1 MSSTAEELLS
11 FDPAELV
18 GPDGRLFI
26 DTNVFMD
33 TDRTRRGGLQQ
44 LFLRTDER
52 IRSGGSPIVVP
63 TKVMAELAKQSQ
75 ADPSG
80 EDEERVAAIRKAAN
94 ALDFLEA
101 ANQRGLVRTDLG
113 EVSNPY
119 ADDLFVDL
127 FEAYAGKYAMS
138 LITNDITLSLRVNAL
153 GVRRNAWIIAGR
165 LTAEGMI
172 ECSPPQALYSRGLAK
187 LRRIQKRIAEGREN
201 AKDHLEVASLNVAL
215 GEFAECFAV
224 VEPTGELQDFRTVAP
239 PAPAAPSA
247 APFSRTAT
255 FVGPDE
261 LLTVREVPG
270 EGDEVVLTTL
280 GEGTIIRLGERLG
293 EGGEG
298 TVYSAPESAV
308 VKIFDPANITAHR
321 RAKIELLVS
330 RDLTADGI
338 CFPHAVVHNM
348 HGEFVGYAMPRASGR
363 ELSRTLF
370 NPRRFKADFPTWT
383 KSDLVDV
390 AIGFLEKVAYL
401 QSMNIILGDINPKN
415 ILVDADKRIWII
427 DADSWQIEGFPCPVG
442 TEMFSAPEVIGL
454 RYSEFLR
461 TLENESFAI
470 ATMAFMILITGQFP
484 YARSGSDGDIVRLI
498 KEGNFA
504 FQYKEYSNQDQ
515 PAGNWKYMWSHI
527 EPAVKGLFWNTFHR
541 DGSRYRDRPTAAEWL
556 EAFRNYQRWLRSPEN
571 FDPMSSDV
579 YPTRFKAMA
588 RTTPI
593 YDCADCGKSMAGI
606 YSDET
611 GKYATPKLCSECRAR
626 LPRCIDC
633 GKPKSSLRDGVCWAC
648 NRKRNF
654 AHCSQCGQ
662 EKPKSS
668 LIDGRCYDCNQ
679 GECGDCG
686 RAIPKRYLTDGLCE
700 RCAPVPCKDCS
711 LLFKKSSLT
720 YGRCADCHRKDAERA
735 ARAKEA
741 AAAKAKYDAELDPER
756 LCTRCGKPF
765 ISRGNVAWH
774 QRLRKSVPTTHK
786 QGYGYTYPPECVA
799 LPTSTMKG
807 TNARSASK
815 STEPLDEKK
824 SGGCYVATAVYGSY
838 DCGPVWVLRR
848 WRDSALSSSASGRA
862 VVRTYYL
869 LSPKLVAAFGT
880 RRAFTVPAKAVL
892 DRLVCHLQRS
902 GYSDAPYTD
911 N

>member
-1 MSSTAEELLS
+1 MSSTTEELLT
-11 FDPAELV
+11 FDPADLV
-18 GPDGRLFI
+18 GPDSRLFI

-33 TDRTRRGGLQQ
+33 TDRTRKGGLQQ
-44 LFLRTDER
+44 LFLRIDEKV
-52 IRSGGSPIVVP
+52 RSGGSPIVVP
-63 TKVMAELAKQSQ
+63 TKVMAELTKQSK

-80 EDEERVAAIRKAAN
+80 EDEGRIEAIKKAAN
-94 ALDFLEA
+94 ALNFLEA
-101 ANQRGLVRTDLG
+101 ATQRGLVRTNLG
-113 EVSNPY
+113 DGSNPY

-127 FEAYAGKYAMS
+127 FEAYAGKYAMA
-138 LITNDITLSLRVNAL
+138 LLTNDITLSLRVNAL
-153 GVRRNAWIIAGR
+153 GVRLDEWIVAGR

-172 ECSPPQALYSRGLAK
+172 ECSPPQQLYERGLAK
-187 LRRIQKRIAEGREN
+187 FRRIQKRIADGREN
-201 AKDHLEVASLNVAL
+201 AKDHLEVASLELAL
-215 GEFAECFAV
+215 GEFAEFFGVSDLASA
-224 VEPTGELQDFRTVAP
+224 PQATGADRPRTIG
-239 PAPAAPSA
+239 APSL
-247 APFSRTAT
+247 APFSSTAT

-261 LLTVREVPG
+261 VLAVKDVPG
-270 EGDEVVLTTL
+270 EGDEVVLTAP
-280 GEGTIIRLGERLG
+280 GESTVFRLGEKLG

-298 TVYSAPESAV
+298 SVYAVTDTAV
-308 VKIFDPANITAHR
+308 VKVFDAGNITTHR
-321 RAKIELLVS
+321 RAKIELMVS
-330 RDLTADGI
+330 RGLSADGI
-338 CFPHAVVHNM
+338 CFPHAVVNNT

-363 ELSRTLF
+363 EFSKALF
-370 NPRRFKADFPTWT
+370 NPRRFRADFPTWT
-383 KSDLVDV
+383 KADLVDV
-390 AIGFLEKVAYL
+390 AIDFLEKVAYL
-401 QSMNIILGDINPKN
+401 HSMNIVLGDINPKN
-415 ILVDADKRIWII
+415 LQVDANKKIWII

-442 TEMFSAPEVIGL
+442 TDMFSAPEVIGQ
-454 RYSEFLR
+454 RYADFLR
-461 TLENESFAI
+461 TLEHENFAI

-484 YARSGSDGDIVRLI
+484 YARSGSDGDIIRLI

-527 EPAVKGLFWNTFHR
+527 EPTVKGLFWNTFHR
-541 DGSRYRDRPTAAEWL
+541 EGSRYGTRPTAAEWL

-579 YPTRFKAMA
+579 YPSRFKAMA

-593 YDCADCGKSMAGI
+593 YDCAECGKSMAGI
-606 YSDET
+606 YSAET
-611 GKYATPKLCSECRAR
+611 GTYATPKLCNECRAR

-633 GKPKSSLRDGVCWAC
+633 GKPKSSLRDGVCWGC

-686 RAIPKRYLTDGLCE
+686 RPMPKRYLTDGLCE
-700 RCAPVPCKDCS
+700 RCAPVACKDCG
-711 LLFKKSSLT
+711 LRFKKSSLT
-720 YGRCADCHRKDAERA
+720 YGRCADCHRMDVERA

-741 AAAKAKYDAELDPER
+741 AAAKAKHDAELDPER

-774 QRLRKSVPTTHK
+774 QRLGKSVPTTHK

-799 LPTSTMKG
+799 LPASTTMGTIATSGST
-807 TNARSASK
+807 

-848 WRDSALSSSASGRA
+848 WRDSALASSASGRA
-862 VVRTYYL
+862 VIRTYYV
-869 LSPKLVAAFGT
+869 LSPRLVAALGT

-892 DRLVCHLQRS
+892 DRLVSRLQRS